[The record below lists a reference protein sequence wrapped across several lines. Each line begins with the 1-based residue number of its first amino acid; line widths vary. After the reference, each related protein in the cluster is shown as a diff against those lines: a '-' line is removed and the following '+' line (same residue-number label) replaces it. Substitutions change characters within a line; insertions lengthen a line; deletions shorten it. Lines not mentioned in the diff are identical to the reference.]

1 MKNRKLPFGYRM
13 KRGIICV
20 DQGESELVKLIFEG
34 YAGGKSYGQ
43 LVNVLKSQPIPYNG
57 PDSHWN
63 KNIIARILQNPVYT
77 GEKGYPEIITQA
89 MFDVVQAAVGCKRV
103 DSSADSKTMRSLV
116 CCANCNRKLI
126 RNWRSRWNCPNCTE
140 TVLQLQDETLQN
152 HIQNLLAIAIRYPSQ
167 IVCTTTKIDDS
178 KIQQINA
185 SLKQE
190 LDKTPI
196 DEAEAKHLILS
207 LASTQIEAISSADYE
222 TIRIHHILTNAMH
235 CKKTDVT
242 LLQQIA
248 SAVLLYPDGSVS
260 IKLKNGQIFGRSAA
274 P

>member
-20 DQGESELVKLIFEG
+20 DQDESELVKLIFEG

-43 LVNVLKSQPIPYNG
+43 LVNILKSQPIPYNG
-57 PDSHWN
+57 PDSQWN
-63 KNIIARILQNPVYT
+63 KNIIARILQNFVYT

-103 DSSADSKTMRSLV
+103 DSSTDSKTMRSLV
-116 CCANCNRKLI
+116 CCANCSRRMI

-140 TVLQLQDETLQN
+140 TVLQLQDETLQS
-152 HIQNLLAIAIRYPSQ
+152 HIQNLLTIAIRCPDQ
-167 IVCTTTKIDDS
+167 IVCATTKIDDS
-178 KIQQINA
+178 KIQKINA

-196 DEAEAKHLILS
+196 DETEAKHLIYS
-207 LASTQIEAISSADYE
+207 LAAAQIEAISSADYE
-222 TIRIHHILTNAMH
+222 TIRIHHILTHAVQSKESN
-235 CKKTDVT
+235 VT

-248 SAVLLYPDGSVS
+248 SAVLLHPDGSVS
-260 IKLKNGQIFGRSAA
+260 IKLKNGQIFGRSVA